1 MRNSKDEMHLF
12 VLFSTA
18 KFFFIAIIIITM
30 LSKWPNETDCKFFL
44 GL

>member
-18 KFFFIAIIIITM
+18 KFFFYCNHNNNYAI
-30 LSKWPNETDCKFFL
+30 KVAK
-44 GL
+44 